1 VGCCLQNPKKKS
13 GTVPW
18 SSAGPVSSPT
28 TINTVPKVIC
38 LEGSSDH
45 VPLQTSAPTPIASSS
60 PKPTSTR
67 DLPLPGVISRVE
79 GTTMRLDHLSTT
91 ALNSNS
97 YWHVNM
103 RGKNLQSASM
113 FPSAY
118 DVELMTTIGGE
129 ECFNAGEVML
139 GRCMAIFQHFKIVAR
154 SHSDLLSMN
163 VRLEKQVQE
172 LLKEKSEIESAFA
185 AKELEL
191 S

>member
-1 VGCCLQNPKKKS
+1 
-13 GTVPW
+13 
-18 SSAGPVSSPT
+18 
-28 TINTVPKVIC
+28 
-38 LEGSSDH
+38 
-45 VPLQTSAPTPIASSS
+45 
-60 PKPTSTR
+60 
-67 DLPLPGVISRVE
+67 
-79 GTTMRLDHLSTT
+79 
-91 ALNSNS
+91 
-97 YWHVNM
+97 
-103 RGKNLQSASM
+103 M